1 MKIKSYKTIGTLL
14 LLVALLIPS
23 IFSLLQPGFFES
35 DDGEWMIIRFS
46 SFYQSLS
53 DGQFPVR
60 FLGRL
65 NYGFGYPVSNFLYPG
80 FMYLAAPLK
89 LMGLSFVS
97 SIKLVL
103 IISMV
108 GGGFFTFK
116 WLSKIFDEKSAF
128 IGAVFYTYTPYHLY
142 DLYKR
147 GSVGEILSICLLPFI
162 LWQLERQSVFFTAIG
177 IFFLVLA
184 HNTLAVLFL
193 LFIVFYMGLNVY
205 VSKKKKD
212 LSLNYLITLLLGI
225 GMASFFWLPAIL
237 ELKYTVF
244 SNTQVSEWQNYF
256 ANINLIG
263 LSTFAVFLI
272 IIILIF
278 SKKISIKKHRLT
290 FLLLLIGMISVLLSN
305 SISFRVWNIF
315 PSSFVQFPFRFLSL
329 VLPSIAFLAASIVS
343 VFSGRR
349 KTVLSVVLVI
359 AVFFSSLDFSFPKV
373 TFDKGDSFYSTNE
386 ATTNV
391 KDEYMPHW
399 VKEKPI
405 ARFSEKVELSDGVQ
419 TRNQTY
425 NSKKIYFEVSSE
437 KEQVARV
444 NTIYYPGWIAKVNG
458 REIEIDYGN
467 RRGVIDLKLPSGANR
482 VELKFTET
490 PLRLFSDLISLLS
503 FLILLLWAR
512 KDLRL
517 RK

>member
-1 MKIKSYKTIGTLL
+1 MKLKSYKTIGTLL

-46 SFYQSLS
+46 SFYQSFS

-65 NYGFGYPVSNFLYPG
+65 NHGFGYPVSNFLYPG

-103 IISMV
+103 IISMI

-116 WLSKIFDEKSAF
+116 WLSKIFDEKSSL
-128 IGAVFYTYTPYHLY
+128 IGAIFYTYTPYHLY

-147 GSVGEILSICLLPFI
+147 GSVGEVSALLWVP
-162 LWQLERQSVFFTAIG
+162 
-177 IFFLVLA
+177 LVLWA
-184 HNTLAVLFL
+184 IEERNKLVLGIGVFLLGISHNSLFL
-193 LFIVFYMGLNVY
+193 LFLPVLFLYSLIR
-205 VSKKKKD
+205 KKISLKD
-212 LSLNYLITLLLGI
+212 SIISFALGI
-225 GMASFFWLPAIL
+225 LMSSFFWIPAIA
-237 ELKYTVF
+237 ELSYTNF
-244 SNTQVSEWQNYF
+244 SKTQISNISEYF
-256 ANINLIG
+256 ASFDLIG
-263 LSTFAVFLI
+263 ISSLAIAFISCLVVVLRKQNFNKEIYMFIALMLGS
-272 IIILIF
+272 IIL
-278 SKKISIKKHRLT
+278 SH
-290 FLLLLIGMISVLLSN
+290 GLSEQ
-305 SISFRVWNIF
+305 VWRIL
-315 PSSFVQFPFRFLSL
+315 PSSVIQFPFRVLSYTIL
-329 VLPSIAFLAASIVS
+329 ASAFLAAFILNFSKQKNIVT
-343 VFSGRR
+343 FLLI
-349 KTVLSVVLVI
+349 VLIFL
-359 AVFFSSLDFSFPKV
+359 SSLSFLSAKV
-373 TFDKGDSFYSTNE
+373 KFNKPDSFYSTNE
-386 ATTNV
+386 ATTTV
-391 KDEYMPHW
+391 RDEYMPYW

-405 ARFSEKVELSDGVQ
+405 ERFSEKVELSGRDQ

-425 NSKKIYFEVSSE
+425 SSKKIYFEVSSE
-437 KEQVARV
+437 KEQVVRV